1 VELVDSGRI
10 ADEAALKRA
19 FRAAAK
25 RIHPDVIVGADVL
38 VGADGTARPAAADGV
53 GPASDSDALRDA
65 ESAAR
70 AFIALRADYE
80 AALGY
85 LAARRGRAAGARGE
99 AAGRGGAAPGSIR
112 PLAFSRA
119 RFYQC
124 LEELVGRGFPRR
136 PRAAYPRASYDA
148 SRERLLSYL
157 AGRDEVYPED
167 GSLAAFLAFEA
178 GYAALARPGSGWLS
192 VENDPARSIYF
203 LVSDVLLFHENG
215 FPHLAAFA
223 RNVRPVTESLLRE
236 RGETRPLA
244 FLGLLVADLDAGPA
258 CAD

>member
-1 VELVDSGRI
+1 MPNPFAELIDSGRI

-25 RIHPDVIVGADVL
+25 RIHPDMLVGADV
-38 VGADGTARPAAADGV
+38 ASRPGAADGA
-53 GPASDSDALRDA
+53 GPASDADALRDA

-85 LAARRGRAAGARGE
+85 LAARRGRASGARGGE

-112 PLAFSRA
+112 PLAFSRE
-119 RFYQC
+119 RFYPA

-136 PRAAYPRASYDA
+136 PRAAYPRAAYDA

-157 AGRDEVYPED
+157 AGRDEVYPEE

-178 GYAALARPGSGWLS
+178 GYASLARPGSGWLS

-203 LVSDVLLFHENG
+203 LLSDVLLFHENG

-223 RNVRPVTESLLRE
+223 RNVLPVTESLLRE

-258 CAD
+258 CED